1 MGRGVQPVQFGPMNL
16 APGVASQPYSGV
28 VQAHQNLCKLNT
40 LRVRVGVASPFKTF
54 AKTNMMS
61 TTKDNS
67 YWQNGAQDK
76 KVPLTRLRTGTG
88 KESDSAASL
97 GTSGES
103 SSTGNHLDTP
113 LDQQNPGPGLQENP
127 KRVTKNKRNY
137 TQTKWS
143 IEEKKIILYC
153 FNYSRYESWGRKKTQ
168 MFESMLKN
176 SKLPQDKLSG
186 TTTGKLTSLVSVL
199 DRVFTEEER
208 NKIRKEAH
216 DQACQD
222 FQNRDEED
230 KNSYSA
236 SSWTREEKWALLWA
250 KEYAK
255 VKHKNQIEGSKEWKR
270 IFFHHCPNKRNF
282 AANKLNSQKHN
293 IISSNIFSLEMLQQM
308 RIEIDELIEEDGC
321 PLRKQILP
329 PLIENP
335 NNRTYAEIART
346 PPQPKENKPRTPAS
360 PPRRPRNP
368 LRRPQHPP
376 TIHPSP
382 ALPPENNQQVSSRPP
397 SPPDSPSSSS
407 SSSDSGDGESP
418 RRPPNREQPN
428 SGQPNAS
435 EQREL
440 EENLSNRIEEIKTMN
455 MKDRPKLIKLRN
467 NRKLK
472 DLIYMVN
479 LALGRLFTVVPDI
492 TELNAINYGAA
503 LFIQETILPPRNS
516 IRNRPARAGI
526 RRPGPPKIPGW
537 KRKLTEKITLHR
549 AEISQMTIFSSGTN
563 TGRNLRI
570 KILKIKRKYNIIGD
584 DLSGKIAELK
594 AIIKGMAAEV
604 RNRERKEEERRI
616 NREFDQ
622 NPRTVYSKLMG
633 DSIEVV
639 TPPGTEE
646 LEGFWRP
653 LFEDDQQHQEND
665 WTAHIETTNQ
675 LKPAMNPMNIS
686 LDSFNRKLAKYSN
699 FKAPGIDKLPN
710 YWIKALTP
718 LHTHY
723 VLFFDRIIRGNDPTP
738 EWLTTGC
745 TTLLP
750 KSQQTNVPSKYRP
763 ITCLSTTY
771 KLLTGLTAD
780 AIYAHLDHGN
790 YLEGEQKGCIREQM
804 GTKDQ
809 LLINKAI
816 LEDCKKRQRNLS
828 MAWIDYS
835 KAFDSVP
842 HSWIVKCLRLYKI
855 NEQII
860 KMIENQMRNWKTNIV
875 LNYNRG
881 RVQIENVKINR
892 GIFQGDSLSPL
903 LFCLAINP
911 LSVLLNKEELGY
923 SLEKTRSKRS
933 RKLISHLLFMDDL
946 KVYANNEANLKK
958 LMEVV
963 KRFSKDIGM
972 KFGLDKC
979 SKCSIKKG
987 RKVEGGDIPT
997 EQGPILDLASD
1008 STYKYLGV
1016 EENSSIEQELMREK
1030 LEKDY
1035 LMRVKKVCKT
1045 ELTPKN
1051 KITAINQLAIPVL
1064 TYGFGIIDW
1073 PQYKIDQLDIK
1084 TRKILSRN
1092 KVIYRNQCHDRIYL
1106 PRRMGGL
1113 GLTEV
1118 NQSHRS
1124 TIVSL
1129 GQYLISSSD
1138 PLLRQILPHHT
1149 DTLTERTSLTKL
1161 ARNFARDIIVNEQ
1174 ETNQMPATKIARKT
1188 RGRYSKSELDIKKER
1203 WKENRRAGKFLE
1215 ELEKDYIDKERSLR
1229 WLKNGTVGFDG
1240 ERILIGAQDQGLMTN
1255 GFKKM
1260 AGLSQND
1267 QCRFCHNGVEST
1279 SHLLSNCEIL
1289 LADGHYTARHN
1300 RVCRY
1305 LHHRI
1310 CSHYS
1315 LPVES
1320 KVWLHEPKPVT
1331 ANDQVTVF
1339 YDHIIRPGR
1348 FIENNAIKPDIVV
1361 WDKLKRDALI
1371 IDVSVPSDYGL
1382 NRAER
1387 DKVSKYLPLKN
1398 DLMSTWNLS
1407 SAEVIPVIVGATGLQ
1422 KKNLTKYLEEIPGKP
1437 DPYEV
1442 QLSAI
1447 KGSITILKRALGHR
1461 TS

>member
-1 MGRGVQPVQFGPMNL
+1 MVP
-16 APGVASQPYSGV
+16 
-28 VQAHQNLCKLNT
+28 K
-40 LRVRVGVASPFKTF
+40 RVGVASPYKTF
-54 AKTNMMS
+54 AKTNMIS
-61 TTKDNS
+61 TTEDNS

-76 KVPLTRLRTGTG
+76 KVPLTRLRTGAS
-88 KESDSAASL
+88 KESYSTTSL
-97 GTSGES
+97 ATSGES

-127 KRVTKNKRNY
+127 KRGTKNKRNY
-137 TQTKWS
+137 TKTNWS

-168 MFESMLKN
+168 VFESRLKN
-176 SKLPQDKLSG
+176 SKLPQSKLSG

-208 NKIRKEAH
+208 DRIKKEAL
-216 DQACQD
+216 DEASKD
-222 FQNRDEED
+222 FGNQNEEE
-230 KNSYSA
+230 KSCYGA
-236 SSWTREEKWALLWA
+236 STWTKEEKWVLLWA

-255 VKHKNQIEGSKEWKR
+255 VKHKSLTEGSKEWKR
-270 IFFHHCPNKRNF
+270 IFFHHCPSKSNL
-282 AANKLNSQKHN
+282 AANRYNSQKHN
-293 IISSNIFSLEMLQQM
+293 TLSSNIFSPGMLQQM
-308 RIEIDELIEEDGC
+308 RTEIDQLIKDEGC
-321 PLRKQILP
+321 PLNKKILP
-329 PLIENP
+329 PEAENP
-335 NNRTYAEIART
+335 INRTYAEVAGT
-346 PPQPKENKPRTPAS
+346 PPQPTVISPKTSVN
-360 PPRRPRNP
+360 PPRRPRPP
-368 LRRPQHPP
+368 LPRPHPL
-376 TIHPSP
+376 INQPSSP
-382 ALPPENNQQVSSRPP
+382 SENNPRVAIRSP

-407 SSSDSGDGESP
+407 SSSDSSDGDSP
-418 RRPPNREQPN
+418 RRPPNREQRD
-428 SGQPNAS
+428 SGQQPDS
-435 EQREL
+435 QEQVEL
-440 EENLSNRIEEIKTMN
+440 EEELSNRIEEVRMMD

-472 DLIYMVN
+472 ETTQKVN
-479 LALGRLFTVVPDI
+479 LALSRLFTVIPDI
-492 TELNAINYGAA
+492 RELNNINYGAA
-503 LFIQETILPPRNS
+503 LFIQEKILPPRNS
-516 IRNRPARAGI
+516 ERNRSHRTGI
-526 RRPGPPKIPGW
+526 RRPNQTGVPGW
-537 KRKLTEKITLHR
+537 KRKLVQKITLHR
-549 AEISQMTIFSSGTN
+549 AEVSQMTIFSSGIH
-563 TGRNLRI
+563 TGKNLCR
-570 KILKIKRKYNIIGD
+570 KIRQIKRKYNINGD

-594 AIIKGMAAEV
+594 ANIKGMAEEV
-604 RNRERKEEERRI
+604 RNRERKAEERRI
-616 NREFDQ
+616 NKQFDQ
-622 NPRTVYSKLMG
+622 NPRSVYSKLSG

-639 TPPGTEE
+639 KPPKKEE
-646 LEGFWRP
+646 LDAFWRP
-653 LFEDDQQHQEND
+653 LFENEQQHNESE
-665 WTAHIETTNQ
+665 WIARIESTNSP
-675 LKPAMNPMNIS
+675 KPPMSQVNIS
-686 LDSFNRKLAKYSN
+686 VESFNKKLSQYSN

-718 LHTHY
+718 LHVHY
-723 VLFFDRIIRGNDPTP
+723 VSFFDRIIRGNDQTP

-745 TTLLP
+745 TSLIP
-750 KSQQTNVPSKYRP
+750 KSERTELPSKYRP

-771 KLLTGLTAD
+771 KILTGLIAD
-780 AIYAHLDHGN
+780 AIYNHLNFGN
-790 YLEGEQKGCIREQM
+790 YLEGEQKGCIRDRM

-842 HSWIVKCLRLYKI
+842 HSWIIKCLRLYKI
-855 NEQII
+855 DEQII
-860 KMIENQMRNWKTNIV
+860 KMMEDQMSRWRTNII
-875 LNYNRG
+875 LNHSKG
-881 RVQIENVKINR
+881 SITLENVKISR

-903 LFCLAINP
+903 LFCLSINP
-911 LSVLLNKEELGY
+911 LSVLLNNERLGY
-923 SLEKTRSKRS
+923 SLEKTR
-933 RKLISHLLFMDDL
+933 RKTPGRLISHLLFMDDL

-963 KRFSKDIGM
+963 KGFSNDIGM

-979 SKCSIKKG
+979 SKCSIRKG
-987 RKVEGGDIPT
+987 RKVEGEEIVT
-997 EQGPILDLASD
+997 EQGPIHDLASD
-1008 STYKYLGV
+1008 STYKYLGI
-1016 EENSSIEQELMREK
+1016 EENASIEQERMREK

-1035 LMRVKKVCKT
+1035 LMKVKKICKT

-1064 TYGFGIIDW
+1064 RYGFGIIDW
-1073 PQYKIDQLDIK
+1073 PQYKLDQLDIK
-1084 TRKILSRN
+1084 TRKILIRS
-1092 KVIYRNQCHDRIYL
+1092 KVIYRNQCHDRIYI

-1113 GLTEV
+1113 GLIEV

-1129 GQYLISSSD
+1129 GQYLISSTD
-1138 PLLRQILPHHT
+1138 PLLTQILPHHL

-1161 ARNFARDIIVNEQ
+1161 ARNFAGDIVVGDRES
-1174 ETNQMPATKIARKT
+1174 NQLPATKIARKT
-1188 RGRYSKSELDIKKER
+1188 RGRYSKSELDTKKER
-1203 WKENRRAGKFLE
+1203 WKGNRRAGKFLE

-1279 SHLLSNCEIL
+1279 SHLLSGCEIL

-1310 CSHYS
+1310 CNYYS
-1315 LPVES
+1315 LPTES

-1331 ANDQVTVF
+1331 ANEQVTVF

-1361 WDKLKRDALI
+1361 WDKLARKALI

-1387 DKVSKYLPLKN
+1387 EKISKYQALKD
-1398 DLMSTWNLS
+1398 DLRSTWNLRN
-1407 SAEVIPVIVGATGLQ
+1407 AEVIPVIVGATGLQ
-1422 KKNLTKYLEEIPGKP
+1422 KKNLIGYLEEIPGKP
-1437 DPYEV
+1437 DPYEI

-1461 TS
+1461 DS